1 LGCSE
6 FTCALLTDTRP
17 CLCLS
22 PLTRMCYARTGC
34 YSVPYLLNDM
44 TTCCD
49 AHDFCYGSCGV
60 TQAFCDEQLHQCM
73 EAHASFPSCQASIDT
88 ADLAVRTLGCSH
100 FTAAQDESVQHKCQN
115 PGPHNGCVQPCS
127 DIDSCLETLDSAAH
141 TVVGGINAILASPV
155 GNAVCTGIDVIG
167 TLGGVTGIC
176 HGALAAV
183 KTVAEGASAVIHHAD
198 TVVSWVKKGLDFL
211 GRRLAEGCPPGARPN
226 CHATL
231 QRIQNLEKKL
241 NAAQGLISTATS
253 LAVLS
258 SQLTDPSSSTS
269 PVTLAKLDMSFLDLD
284 MLNDEVLSNALLGAA
299 GDSSNYRVEV
309 RQLVTLIRTKLE
321 QIRAYNEAALSKKNN
336 EQQRDLLGRR
346 AKRTAD
352 LVATMNDESQKQQA
366 AIDVLEA
373 KVRGFS
379 HVQLQYLLEQARAFE
394 YLFLTDFHGIDL
406 DQLRSRR
413 LTATEYQHYLSDAHL
428 QLTRQFTDV
437 ASRYSQ
443 GRDQKTSHTTIQ
455 FADIPAQRDE
465 FHQTGRLTVSLTL
478 PVGTSW
484 NHVTFVDVSV
494 FLLGL
499 SSPSGTQQTV
509 NINLVRGGVSTF
521 IDRGNQTRRFTTEDS
536 NPPMSFS

>member
-1 LGCSE
+1 
-6 FTCALLTDTRP
+6 
-17 CLCLS
+17 
-22 PLTRMCYARTGC
+22 
-34 YSVPYLLNDM
+34 VPYLLNDM
-44 TTCCD
+44 TTCCN

-100 FTAAQDESVQHKCQN
+100 FTAAQDESVQHRCQN

-127 DIDSCLETLDSAAH
+127 DIDSCLETGEQVCNA
-141 TVVGGINAILASPV
+141 VVGGVNAILANPV
-155 GNAVCTGIDVIG
+155 GQAVCTGVDVLATAVAMPG
-167 TLGGVTGIC
+167 LC
-176 HGALAAV
+176 HAGLAAV
-183 KTVAEGASAVIHHAD
+183 TTVATAGSSVIHHARS
-198 TVVSWVKKGLDFL
+198 VVHSLEHAWNSVF
-211 GRRLAEGCPPGARPN
+211 GRRLDEGCPPGTGQD

-231 QRIQNLEKKL
+231 QRIQALEQKI
-241 NAAQGLISTATS
+241 NSAQGLISTATS

-258 SQLTDPSSSTS
+258 SQLTDPSSSAS
-269 PVTLAKLDMSFLDLD
+269 PITLAKLDMSFLDLD

-299 GDSSNYRVEV
+299 GTGSNYRVEV
-309 RQLVTLIRTKLE
+309 RQLVTLIRAKLE
-321 QIRAYNEAALSKKNN
+321 QIRAYNEAALSKRNN

-352 LVATMNDESQKQQA
+352 LLATMNDEAQKQQA

-413 LTATEYQHYLSDAHL
+413 LTATEYQHYLSDAHT

-443 GRDQKTSHTTIQ
+443 GREQKTSHTTIQ
-455 FADIPAQRDE
+455 LADIPAQRAE
-465 FHQTGRLTVSLTL
+465 FRQTGRLTVSLTL

-484 NHVTFVDVSV
+484 YDVTFVDVSV

-499 SSPSGTQQTV
+499 SSPSGAQQTV

-521 IDRGNQTRRFTTEDS
+521 IDHSNQTRRFTTEDS